1 MNRLIMAILAV
12 AAYILPAS
20 SKDRLIFTCISQEEG
35 LTFTVNSIYKEKD
48 GDVWMGCPSGLY
60 QFNGHTLHKRED
72 PQLNERKIYQVM
84 GDSKDCIW
92 ALTDN
97 WLLRRRDIEEQFS
110 LVRIPEIDQK
120 LPFYSMCLDETG
132 IWFGSYGKIFRY
144 TYKDDRFFLF
154 CETTGYKGFDVRS
167 MHNFDGNTLLCSS
180 HNGLI
185 LIDKQSGEVR
195 EAPYGSRKEIS
206 ALLIDSRDRIW
217 LASYNNGI
225 EVHEKDGTLIR
236 RYDTGC
242 SGLSNNIVLC
252 MTEKDSTVWAG
263 TDGGGINI
271 IDLEK
276 ESIDVLSHVSGD
288 VSSFPAHSIK
298 SIYTDHDGNIWAGSV
313 RNGLIRVSRS
323 DIITYNDCHIGLNS
337 GLSNPTVTC
346 LFQDKGCSDKLW
358 IGTDGEGMNLLDL
371 ETGEFTHWENTLK
384 KKVVSIASYSDK
396 ELALSVYGDRILLF
410 DRSNGRVRTLQINDE
425 ELIYHIKYSGRSVNL
440 INEADGSLLLISNSV
455 WRLDKESG
463 RCIKI
468 DVERKA
474 KPNIFLIGHTEEGTW
489 FHDSDGIYLLP
500 VGGGSF
506 QTKGNLADHTIRCGD
521 IGEGNT
527 IWLATS
533 GGLQTFDMGKGT
545 FGHVSTTLFNGATV
559 VACDRQSRVWIGT
572 EDAMFAYLIKSD
584 SFALFGES
592 DGVMANEYLS
602 KPHLLSGNGDIF
614 IGGVRG
620 LLHIRSDFSTETTEI
635 PKLKLYDIA
644 IDNVRTEIDMNGS
657 LKVPRNSRTAR
668 ISISAHERD
677 IFRNRLYRFTLGN
690 RLTYETPLPV
700 LDLKQ
705 LPPPGRYEILVSC
718 TKRDGEWSEPARIM
732 TMRIPQPWFLSWW
745 FLLSMGILLVL
756 TVKSIIVGQS
766 RRKENELKIAL
777 KEQEQRLYEEKVA
790 LLINMS
796 HELRTPLT
804 LIMAP
809 LKRMLGSMGAEHA
822 DFSILNRIYRQSR
835 RMKDLL
841 NMALDLRKMEVG
853 KSSMKME
860 NCNFNE
866 WLTGVTQDIV
876 TEGQAEGVAVIR
888 ELDPALTAVDFDKV
902 KCETI
907 MVNILMN
914 AIKHSV
920 KGDTITIRT
929 KLTDEGMVRVSVS
942 DQGTG
947 LRDIDPA
954 QMFTRFYQSNNEQ
967 YGSGIGLSYSKI
979 LVELHGGSIG
989 AFDNPDRGATFWWE
1003 IPAVASAFVSA
1014 IPSRAYLNEIMGY
1027 ADGEAST
1034 PEEEYFNTA
1043 GMTLMLVDDNQ
1054 DLLEFLR
1061 EALSGEFTEILT
1073 ATGGKKVMAM
1083 LAEGHVP
1090 DIIVSDINMPEG
1102 DGYTLCKTLKNS
1114 ERYSHIPVVLLTAR
1128 GEEESQSDSYRIGA
1142 EGYMAKPFEVDTLLE
1157 LLRSILRRKAE
1168 IRKKYLDTNNEDAAA
1183 FTSKEEDF
1191 ILRLNKLIGE
1201 NIGNPDLDQ
1210 QFICRELG
1218 VSRALLYNR
1227 MKAVT
1232 GAGAKEYITKIRLE
1246 KAKSLIESTDLTIAE
1261 ISEMTGF
1268 STQSYFSTAFKG
1280 YTGKTPSQYKAAAR
1294 G

>member
-1 MNRLIMAILAV
+1 MKRLILAILAV
-12 AAYILPAS
+12 TAYILTAS

-35 LTFTVNSIYKEKD
+35 LTFTVNSIYKEKE

-60 QFNGHTLHKRED
+60 QFNGHALNKRED
-72 PQLNERKIYQVM
+72 PQLDERKIYQVM
-84 GDSKDCIW
+84 GDSQDCIW
-92 ALTDN
+92 VLTDD
-97 WLLRRRDIEEQFS
+97 WLLRRRATEEKFS
-110 LVRIPEIDQK
+110 LVRIPEFDRK

-132 IWFGSYGKIFRY
+132 IWFGSYGKLFRY

-154 CETTGYKGFDVRS
+154 CETTGHKEFDIRS
-167 MHNFDGNTLLCSS
+167 IHNFDNNTLLCSS

-185 LIDKQSGEVR
+185 LIDKDSGEIM

-217 LASYNNGI
+217 LATYNNGI

-242 SGLSNNIVLC
+242 SDLSNNIVLC

-276 ESIDVLSHVSGD
+276 GRIDVLSHVSGD
-288 VSSFPAHSIK
+288 ASSFPAHSIK

-313 RNGLIRVSRS
+313 RDGLIRVSRS
-323 DIITYNDCHIGLNS
+323 GITTYTDCHIGLGS

-346 LFQDKGCSDKLW
+346 LFQDKGCHDKIW
-358 IGTDGEGMNLLDL
+358 IGTDGEGMNLLDIQ
-371 ETGEFTHWENTLK
+371 TGEFTHWENTLK
-384 KKVVSIASYSDK
+384 RKVVSIASYSDK

-410 DRSNGRVRTLQINDE
+410 DRSNGKVRTLQINDE
-425 ELIYHIKYSGRSVNL
+425 ELNYHIKYSGRSVNL

-489 FHDSDGIYLLP
+489 FHDSGGIYLLP
-500 VGGGSF
+500 VGSWSF
-506 QTKGNLADHTIRCGD
+506 QTKGNLPDHTIRCGD

-533 GGLQTFDMGKGT
+533 GGLHTFDMEKGT

-572 EDAMFAYLIKSD
+572 EEALFAYLTESE

-620 LLHIRSDFSTETTEI
+620 LLHINSEFSTETTET
-635 PKLKLYDIA
+635 PKLRLYDTV
-644 IDNVRTEIDMNGS
+644 IDNVRTEAGKDGT
-657 LKVPRNSRTAR
+657 LKVPRSSRTAR
-668 ISISAHERD
+668 ISITAQEKD

-700 LDLKQ
+700 LDLQQ
-705 LPPPGRYEILVSC
+705 LPPPGRYEILASC

-732 TMRIPQPWFLSWW
+732 TLKVPQPWFLSWW
-745 FLLSMGILLVL
+745 FILCMGILLVL
-756 TVKSIIVGQS
+756 TVKSILAGQA
-766 RRKENELKIAL
+766 RRKENEMNIAL

-804 LIMAP
+804 LIIAP
-809 LKRMLGSMGAEHA
+809 LKRLLGQMEA
-822 DFSILNRIYRQSR
+822 DHEDYGTLSRIYRQSR

-841 NMALDLRKMEVG
+841 SMALDLRKMEVG
-853 KSSMKME
+853 KSSMKIE
-860 NCNFNE
+860 SCDFNG
-866 WLTGVTQDIV
+866 WLTGITQDIV
-876 TEGQAEGVAVIR
+876 TEGQAEGVTVIR
-888 ELDPALTAVDFDKV
+888 ELDPNLTAVDFDKV
-902 KCETI
+902 KCETV
-907 MVNILMN
+907 MTNILMN
-914 AIKHSV
+914 AVKHSV
-920 KGDTITIRT
+920 NGDTITIRT
-929 KLTDEGMVRVSVS
+929 RLTEEGMARVSVS
-942 DQGTG
+942 DQGRG
-947 LRDIDPA
+947 IGDMDPA
-954 QMFTRFYQSNNEQ
+954 QMFTRFYQSNSEQ

-979 LVELHGGSIG
+979 LVELHGGNIG
-989 AFDNPDRGATFWWE
+989 AYDNPDKGATFWWE
-1003 IPAVASAFVSA
+1003 IPVMTPVETAG
-1014 IPSRAYLNEIMGY
+1014 IPSKAYLNEIMGHD
-1027 ADGEAST
+1027 AVEAPHS
-1034 PEEEYFNTA
+1034 EEESFCTN
-1043 GMTLMLVDDNQ
+1043 GMTLMLVDDSQ
-1054 DLLEFLR
+1054 DLLDFLR
-1061 EALSGEFTEILT
+1061 EALSGEFSEILT
-1073 ATGGKKVMAM
+1073 MTGGNKA
-1083 LAEGHVP
+1083 LAAITEGHVP
-1090 DIIVSDINMPEG
+1090 DMIVSDVNMPDG
-1102 DGYTLCKTLKNS
+1102 DGYSLCKALKAND
-1114 ERYSHIPVVLLTAR
+1114 RYSHIPVVLLTAR
-1128 GEEESQSDSYRIGA
+1128 GEEQSQSDSYRIGA
-1142 EGYMAKPFEVDTLLE
+1142 EAYMAKPFEVETLME

-1191 ILRLNKLIGE
+1191 ILRLNRLIGE
-1201 NIGNPDLDQ
+1201 NIGNPALDQ

-1268 STQSYFSTAFKG
+1268 STQSYFSTAFKN
-1280 YTGKTPSQYKAAAR
+1280 YTGKTPSQYKAAAK